1 MEYTFRNSFAEEPC
15 SIHLNDTSISFQLD
29 GKENL
34 IPYNRILEV
43 QLIRQSR
50 NVYKTVI
57 KAHDRP
63 EIIITNKFYTQEKV
77 YEDRSRVYST
87 FIRVLHFHLKDKSK
101 ANFFTGKH
109 FSTIWFWMAC
119 SVCLSFV
126 ISYIAHYLG
135 LGLANPIV
143 QGVVLAVL
151 IGIFI
156 VAINVSHRA
165 RHYQPTDIP
174 LEFLP

>member
-1 MEYTFRNSFAEEPC
+1 MEYTFRNSFSEESC
-15 SIHLNDTSISFQLD
+15 SVHLNDTNISYQSHGHELI
-29 GKENL
+29 
-34 IPYNRILEV
+34 IPYRNINEV
-43 QLIRQSR
+43 HLLRLGD
-50 NVYKTVI
+50 NAYKTVI
-57 KAHDRP
+57 HSHGNK
-63 EIIITNKFYTQEKV
+63 EIIITNKFFTEEKV

-87 FIRVLHFHLKDKSK
+87 FIRVLHFHLKDKST
-101 ANFFTGKH
+101 ASFLTGRH
-109 FSTIWFWMAC
+109 FSNIWFWMAC
-119 SVCLSFV
+119 SVCVSFV

-151 IGIFI
+151 FGIFI
-156 VAINVSHRA
+156 VAMNMSNRA